1 MSGPLGLVVVA
12 VRHHDDPYRA
22 VVAHVTYPQAL
33 KTLGLVPSPGPP
45 RSA

>member
-12 VRHHDDPYRA
+12 VRHHDDTDRA
-22 VVAHVTYPQAL
+22 VVAHVTNPQAL
-33 KTLGLVPSPGPP
+33 KALDLEPSPGQP